1 MIAVSPTRTK
11 PYIWESGSIDQ
22 IHEIIEVTAAASEVE
37 APRSRADQ
45 QIHDACQQVNNVVEL
60 LETAHPQWIQSQWQ

>member
-1 MIAVSPTRTK
+1 MFFL
-11 PYIWESGSIDQ
+11 EG
-22 IHEIIEVTAAASEVE
+22 
-37 APRSRADQ
+37 RAGYQ